1 MSTSCTPETKGSQL
15 GFAEMSEL
23 KGVSMLWADGWHD
36 GPTDGVASRGNR
48 KYWFDAVFDTTADD
62 YEHPRRMLLYEL
74 MDEEFRRETERHKR
88 FEELVGNTRVCFH
101 LPPEERHGPTQPE
114 ASWARFYDQDRSE
127 PRPTN
132 SERPPAGWFFWP

>member
-1 MSTSCTPETKGSQL
+1 
-15 GFAEMSEL
+15 MSEL
-23 KGVSMLWADGWHD
+23 KGVSMLWADAWHD
-36 GPTDGVASRGNR
+36 GPTTGVASRGNR

-88 FEELVGNTRVCFH
+88 FEELVGNTRACFH
-101 LPPEERHGPTQPE
+101 LPPEERHGPTQPKK
-114 ASWARFYDQDRSE
+114 SWARFYDWDRSE
-127 PRPTN
+127 PRPTH